1 MSRPR
6 TPKTITALARAAA
19 APLLALLLA
28 SCAQLRSAFEQP
40 AFVISLNRVVQPGAF
55 APDTLLIYQVS
66 DSANAPQAA
75 VSKFPIVDSSCFGDV
90 QLVEGRD
97 GKWGLRLK
105 MDKRGL
111 HLWRTATA
119 QYHGLRLA
127 IVVDGFFAGLMDFP
141 AYDESGYVMLPPLWP
156 EDEARRI
163 AEHVVS
169 NYRHFNSR

>member
-6 TPKTITALARAAA
+6 TPTSPFALAGAL
-19 APLLALLLA
+19 APLLLALLLA
-28 SCAQLRSAFEQP
+28 SCESLRQAFEQP
-40 AFVISLNRVVQPGAF
+40 AFVISLNRVTQPGAF
-55 APDTLLIYQVS
+55 APDTLLIYQVN
-66 DSANAPQAA
+66 DSASAPQAS

-127 IVVDGFFAGLMDFP
+127 IIVDGFFAGFMDFP